1 MPWCF
6 DAFPPKFSCHGCQF
20 TWTSLCLT
28 ISQIYKYCISILLGL
43 CIFTVTFAI
52 PVAVTLEL
60 FIVVVSCGCYSSYQ
74 VSLMVFSSFPF
85 INSALSSAST
95 DNAATNLSIW
105 HRVNIAPLRFMGCL
119 SCGFHPRKKCSTAWI
134 LESLSDK

>member
-6 DAFPPKFSCHGCQF
+6 DAFSPKFSCHGCQF
-20 TWTSLCLT
+20 TWTSLCLK

-60 FIVVVSCGCYSSYQ
+60 FIGVVSCGCSSSYQ

-95 DNAATNLSIW
+95 DNAAKNLSIW
-105 HRVNIAPLRFMGCL
+105 HRVNIAPLRCMGCL
-119 SCGFHPRKKCSTAWI
+119 SYGFHPRNKCPAAM
-134 LESLSDK
+134 LLAYLADK